1 MYKNL
6 ISKNINH
13 FGNEGIIM
21 YSKSCDYYNI
31 NQISIEDVK
40 MFYNLLKSNEPLPPN
55 IFRQPLIS
63 CCLFYLS
70 KNNFQYRDVFSI
82 NLIHKLS
89 LKDEVNDTNMFLIYN
104 IIEFDQRY
112 LHSKPNNLKFL
123 LSYLEK
129 FSSHKKTV
137 ENYLLYKYYRGI
149 LKYLLNEINDAY
161 TEYLEIIIGI
171 EEYVTIKTK
180 YIDFIRLK
188 NDLFK
193 VQLDLSKHI
202 KEEYFEQYCFM
213 KELFDKVKNEN
224 KKLGIKLG
232 FCLYEILCRQNKFN
246 ECIPL
251 LMEMKKIL
259 KNETLSGVNL
269 KISIDYYLSIA
280 SRIGFISI
288 LIGNKKAAEYAV
300 KKLNKILGIIQNDK
314 EDTKLALIYNA
325 YTFII
330 SLLNIDIGNYD
341 NKFKEKS
348 INFRNIFFSNN
359 LDQKNNNNYLV
370 TLKNRD
376 DLILDL
382 YSLNNMDYSLSTI
395 ANKIMEN
402 YTNITLAKKQLFTN
416 QFLTFIVGIHNNINR
431 LSESYCTDYNKNKR
445 LDYLKKINNFYN
457 IAFNYVKSV
466 MEQEP
471 LLDTDFVK
479 SLLINIQAAC
489 VHVYFF
495 NSKLDVVK
503 NLIKF
508 FDDLGKMLS
517 IKDRTPSY
525 ELIYKIK
532 GDFWLKNGDNAAA
545 INYYQ
550 KVINKMEDNNPKKPT
565 IFFNLGY
572 AYYLSGNKRNA
583 IENLNQFINACRVFD
598 YEKKSFTI
606 MIRQDVI
613 SKKIK
618 LVKYLL
624 KNLSSK

>member
-171 EEYVTIKTK
+171 EEYVTNKTK

-314 EDTKLALIYNA
+314 DDKKLALIYNA

-402 YTNITLAKKQLFTN
+402 YTSITLAKKQLFTN

-532 GDFWLKNGDNAAA
+532 GDFWLNNGDNAAA

>member
-6 ISKNINH
+6 ISKNLNH

-40 MFYNLLKSNEPLPPN
+40 MFYNLLKSNEPLPSN
-55 IFRQPLIS
+55 MFRQPLLS

-70 KNNFQYRDVFSI
+70 KNSNQYRDVFSL

-89 LKDEVNDTNMFLIYN
+89 LKDEVNDTNLFLIYN

-112 LHSKPNNLKFL
+112 LHSKPSNLKFL

-171 EEYVTIKTK
+171 EEYVTKKTK
-180 YIDFIRLK
+180 YVDFIRLK

-280 SRIGFISI
+280 SRIGFISV

-314 EDTKLALIYNA
+314 GDKKLALIYKA

-330 SLLNIDIGNYD
+330 SILNIDIGNYE

-348 INFRNIFFSNN
+348 IDFRNNFFPLNSE
-359 LDQKNNNNYLV
+359 QKSINNYFV
-370 TLKNRD
+370 TLKNKD
-376 DLILDL
+376 DLIIDL
-382 YSLNNMDYSLSTI
+382 YSLNNMDYSLGTL

-402 YTNITLAKKQLFTN
+402 YTNITLAKKLLFTN
-416 QFLTFIVGIHNNINR
+416 QFLAFIVGIHNNINR
-431 LSESYCTDYNKNKR
+431 LSESYCTDYNINKR
-445 LDYLKKINNFYN
+445 TDYIKKIYNFYN

-466 MEQEP
+466 MDQEP
-471 LLDTDFVK
+471 LLETDFVK
-479 SLLINIQAAC
+479 TILINIQATCA
-489 VHVYFF
+489 HVYLY
-495 NSKLDVVK
+495 NNKLDIVK
-503 NLIKF
+503 NLVKF
-508 FDDLGKMLS
+508 FDDLGKMLL
-517 IKDRTPSY
+517 IKDSTPSY
-525 ELIYKIK
+525 ELIYKVK
-532 GDFWLKNGDNAAA
+532 GDFWLKKGDYSGA
-545 INYYQ
+545 ITYYQ
-550 KVINKMEDNNPKKPT
+550 KVINKMETNNQKRPT

-572 AYYLSGNKRNA
+572 AYYLSGNRRNA
-583 IENLNQFINACRVFD
+583 IENLNQFINAYRVFD
-598 YEKKSFTI
+598 YEKKTFTLL
-606 MIRQDVI
+606 IRQDVI
-613 SKKIK
+613 AKKIK
-618 LVKYLL
+618 LIKYLL
-624 KNLSSK
+624 KNMSNN